1 MKKTIMG
8 LIAFSAVLTLTA
20 CSHKSTESADTFNQS
35 TTQTIETGNIKGKKD
50 TENNALEWL
59 GVPYAQAER
68 WQAPKEV
75 DKWDDTFDATEY
87 GEKDIQFSN
96 NEVVGSENELNLDI
110 VRPDTDETDL
120 PVLVFLHGGNN
131 QTGHAQEIK
140 GNTLANDLNAVYVS
154 VNYRLGVL
162 GFNPLDALKTGSDE
176 ENSGNFALLDIA
188 QALDWVEKN
197 IETFGG
203 NKDNV
208 TLAGFSAGGRDV
220 MATLISPTF
229 KGKYDKAISFS
240 GGMTLS
246 DEEES
251 QEIFATAIAP
261 LVVEDG
267 LQPTEE
273 DAKNW
278 LLEDNN
284 EVADYLKNL
293 SADRLAPLMG
303 NAGIRMSVFP
313 HLYKDGTVIPEE
325 GFETETFNDVPL
337 MLVTGTNEFSLFIAS
352 DERFAEDFNSGDLFQ
367 DEQKQAEFDYSRNY
381 GGQLYRLSNGVDS
394 ARKLAGKYNSDIYI
408 SEIFYGD
415 DSNVTPQLASTLG
428 AFHGIFKAMLQTPSN
443 YAAFIGEEF
452 DNDGA
457 KDMSSDFK
465 AYLKNFLASG
475 NPNDK
480 NLVNW
485 PKWSEQSE
493 VLSISATENAKDIK
507 AATDSETASDIL
519 EKMQADTTLS
529 EGVKN
534 ELNTTVLSSR
544 WFSAP
549 LDEIYSSQEEQV
561 VKN

>member
-20 CSHKSTESADTFNQS
+20 CSHKSTESANTFNQS

-75 DKWDDTFDATEY
+75 DKWDDTFDATEH

-131 QTGHAQEIK
+131 QTGHTQEIK

-154 VNYRLGVL
+154 VNYRLGAL
-162 GFNPLDALKTGSDE
+162 GLNPLDALKTGSDE

-261 LVVEDG
+261 LVVENG

-284 EVADYLKNL
+284 EIADYLKNL
-293 SADRLAPLMG
+293 SADRLAPFMG
-303 NAGIRMSVFP
+303 NAGIRLSVFP

-443 YAAFIGEEF
+443 YATFIGEEF

-534 ELNTTVLSSR
+534 ELNTTVLSGR

>member
-35 TTQTIETGNIKGKKD
+35 TTQTIETGNIKRKKD

-140 GNTLANDLNAVYVS
+140 GNTLANDSNAVYVS
-154 VNYRLGVL
+154 VNYRLGAL

-284 EVADYLKNL
+284 EIADYLKNL
-293 SADRLAPLMG
+293 SADRLAPFMG

-394 ARKLAGKYNSDIYI
+394 ALKLAGKYNSDIYI

-519 EKMQADTTLS
+519 KKMQADTTLS

-534 ELNTTVLSSR
+534 ELNTTVLSGR

>member
-75 DKWDDTFDATEY
+75 DKWDDTFDATEH

-140 GNTLANDLNAVYVS
+140 GNTLANDSNAVYVS
-154 VNYRLGVL
+154 VNYRLGAL

-284 EVADYLKNL
+284 EIADYLKNL
-293 SADRLAPLMG
+293 SADRLAPFMG

-394 ARKLAGKYNSDIYI
+394 ALKLAGKYNSDIYI

-485 PKWSEQSE
+485 PKWSEQSK

-534 ELNTTVLSSR
+534 ELNTTVLSGR

>member
-35 TTQTIETGNIKGKKD
+35 TTQTIETENIKGKKD

-59 GVPYAQAER
+59 DVPYAQAER

-140 GNTLANDLNAVYVS
+140 GNTLANDSNAVYVS
-154 VNYRLGVL
+154 VNYRLGAL

-240 GGMTLS
+240 GEMTLS

-284 EVADYLKNL
+284 EVANYLKNL

-303 NAGIRMSVFP
+303 NAGICMSVFP

-325 GFETETFNDVPL
+325 GFETETFNDVLL

-381 GGQLYRLSNGVDS
+381 GGQLYRLANGVDS
-394 ARKLAGKYNSDIYI
+394 AGKYNSDIYI

-465 AYLKNFLASG
+465 DYLKNFLASG

-534 ELNTTVLSSR
+534 ELNTTVLSGR

>member
-1 MKKTIMG
+1 MG

-35 TTQTIETGNIKGKKD
+35 TTQTIETGNIKRKKD

-140 GNTLANDLNAVYVS
+140 GNTLANDSNAVYVS
-154 VNYRLGVL
+154 VNYRLGAL

-284 EVADYLKNL
+284 EIADYLKNL
-293 SADRLAPLMG
+293 SADRLAPFMG

-534 ELNTTVLSSR
+534 ELNTTVLSGR

>member
-20 CSHKSTESADTFNQS
+20 CSHKSTESANTFNQS

-75 DKWDDTFDATEY
+75 DKWDDTFDATEH

-154 VNYRLGVL
+154 VNYRLGAL
-162 GFNPLDALKTGSDE
+162 GLNPLDALKTGSDE

-261 LVVEDG
+261 LVVENG

-284 EVADYLKNL
+284 EIADYLKNL
-293 SADRLAPLMG
+293 SADRLAPFMG
-303 NAGIRMSVFP
+303 NAGIRLSVFP

-381 GGQLYRLSNGVDS
+381 GGQLYRLANGVDS
-394 ARKLAGKYNSDIYI
+394 AGKYNSDIYI

-443 YAAFIGEEF
+443 YATFIGEEF

-534 ELNTTVLSSR
+534 ELNTTVLSGR

>member
-35 TTQTIETGNIKGKKD
+35 TTQTIETGNIKRKKD

-140 GNTLANDLNAVYVS
+140 GNTLANDSNAVYVS
-154 VNYRLGVL
+154 VNYRLGAL

-284 EVADYLKNL
+284 EIADYLKNL
-293 SADRLAPLMG
+293 SADRLAPFMG

-394 ARKLAGKYNSDIYI
+394 ALKLAGKYNSDIYI

-452 DNDGA
+452 DNDGS

-534 ELNTTVLSSR
+534 ELNTTVLSGR

>member
-35 TTQTIETGNIKGKKD
+35 TTQTIETGNIKRKKD

-140 GNTLANDLNAVYVS
+140 GNTLANDSNAVYVS
-154 VNYRLGVL
+154 VNYRLGAL

-284 EVADYLKNL
+284 EIADYLKNL
-293 SADRLAPLMG
+293 SADRLAPFMG

-394 ARKLAGKYNSDIYI
+394 ALKLAGKYNSDIYI

-507 AATDSETASDIL
+507 AATDGETASDIL

-534 ELNTTVLSSR
+534 ELNTTVLSGR

>member
-140 GNTLANDLNAVYVS
+140 GNTLANDSNAVYVS
-154 VNYRLGVL
+154 VNYRLGAL

-284 EVADYLKNL
+284 EIADYLKNL
-293 SADRLAPLMG
+293 SADRLAPFMG

-534 ELNTTVLSSR
+534 ELNTTVLSGR